1 MTKII
6 AISNHKGGVG
16 KTTSTINIGAGLSQ
30 GGKGKKVLLIDLDPQ
45 ANLTQGFGIE
55 DPITTIYEI
64 LKGQQEILPIKL
76 NNKLDLIPASVDLAV
91 LEMEL
96 VSFEN
101 SQFILKDA
109 IEVLKDKYD
118 FILIDCPPSLGFLT
132 VNALTASD
140 EVYIPLQT
148 EYFSIRGLTRLLE
161 LMDKI
166 REKLN
171 KNLALGGV
179 ILTQYHSRRALT
191 RHIDPQIEELFKE
204 KVFKTKIRHT
214 VSIPESQTK
223 EMDIFS
229 YNSNSI
235 GAKDYISLCKEILKR
250 L

>member
-30 GGKGKKVLLIDLDPQ
+30 GKKGKKVLLIDLDPQ

-109 IEVLKDKYD
+109 IEIYRKDMELQEEAKHKATEE
-118 FILIDCPPSLGFLT
+118 ID
-132 VNALTASD
+132 
-140 EVYIPLQT
+140 
-148 EYFSIRGLTRLLE
+148 
-161 LMDKI
+161 
-166 REKLN
+166 
-171 KNLALGGV
+171 
-179 ILTQYHSRRALT
+179 
-191 RHIDPQIEELFKE
+191 
-204 KVFKTKIRHT
+204 
-214 VSIPESQTK
+214 
-223 EMDIFS
+223 
-229 YNSNSI
+229 
-235 GAKDYISLCKEILKR
+235 
-250 L
+250 